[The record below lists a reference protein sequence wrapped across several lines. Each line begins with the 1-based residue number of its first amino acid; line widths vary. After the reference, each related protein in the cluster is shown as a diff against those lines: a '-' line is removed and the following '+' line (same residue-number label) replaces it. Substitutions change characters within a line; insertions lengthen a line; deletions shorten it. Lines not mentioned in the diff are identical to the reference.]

1 MKKDKR
7 KKIKF
12 LPYIMVAPAMVFLAL
27 FTVYPMFN
35 LVYLSFTDWNMI
47 SPVKTFVG
55 ISNYK
60 ELFSRPDFGQTL
72 LNTTVFTICSVVIIL
87 VLSILL
93 SLFIKAPRKM
103 NTAIQLTMF
112 LPHIVSLV
120 CVSMIFR
127 WLMDPDI
134 GIFNMILDFF
144 GLPTLQW
151 LQSSDT
157 AMMSVILV
165 NIWRSVGYIS
175 LIVISGLQRIPAEIY
190 EAASLDNASRWR
202 TFWKITFPMI
212 SPQLFFLLIT
222 MTLSSF
228 KVFDTVSI
236 MTGGGPGNSTNVIS
250 YYIYQYA
257 FSYMKIGYASAA
269 GSVMLVI
276 LIIITIVYFKG
287 LSKKVHY
294 Q

>member
-1 MKKDKR
+1 MMPNKMLKKKL
-7 KKIKF
+7 F
-12 LPYIMVAPAMVFLAL
+12 PYLLIAPAMTFLGL
-27 FTVYPMFN
+27 FVVYPMIN
-35 LVYLSFTDWNMI
+35 LVVLSFTDWNLI
-47 SPVKTFVG
+47 SPIKTFVG
-55 ISNYK
+55 FDNYD
-60 ELFSRPDFGQTL
+60 ELFKRPDFIQTL
-72 LNTTVFTICSVVIIL
+72 QNTFVFTVCSVVIIL
-87 VLSILL
+87 ILAISL
-93 SLFIKAPRKM
+93 SLLIKKPCKINSAV
-103 NTAIQLTMF
+103 QLTMF
-112 LPHIVSLV
+112 LPHVVSLV

-134 GIFNMILDFF
+134 GLFNLILEFL

-157 AMMSVILV
+157 AMMSVIFV

-175 LIVISGLQRIPAEIY
+175 LIVMSGLQRIPSEIY
-190 EAASLDNASRWR
+190 EAASLDNASKWSV
-202 TFWKITFPMI
+202 FWKITLPMI

-236 MTGGGPGNSTNVIS
+236 MTSGGPGNSTNVIS

-269 GSVMLVI
+269 GSVLLII
-276 LIIITIVYFKG
+276 LIIITAIYFKG
-287 LSKKVHY
+287 LSGKIHY